1 MATRGAG
8 STVVH
13 TTVTALTVE
22 TITNVLTTVTSFHSN
37 SVNISNNNSSSG
49 AAPGADAAGGD
60 AGGVA
65 AAQAD
70 ANKPIYPRL
79 FNRIV
84 LTLENSLIPE
94 GKIDVTPSSQDGLDH
109 ETEKDLRILGCE
121 LIQTAGI
128 LLRLPQVA
136 MATGQV
142 LFQRFFYSKSFV
154 RHNMETVA
162 MSCVCLASKIEEAPR
177 RIRDVINVFHH
188 IKQVRAQKEISPM
201 VLDPYYTNLKMQVI
215 KAERRVLKELGFCVH
230 VKHPHKL
237 IVMYLQVLQYEKHE
251 KLMQLSWNFMNDSLR
266 TDVFMRYTP
275 EAIACAC
282 IYLSAR
288 KLNIPLPN
296 SPPWFGIFRVPMA
309 DITDICY
316 RVMELYMRSKP
327 VVEKLEAAVDELK
340 KRYID
345 ARNKTKEAN
354 TPPAVITVD
363 RNNGSHNAWG
373 GFIQRA
379 IPLPLPSEKSPQ
391 KDSRSRSRSRTRTH
405 SRTPRSRSPRSR
417 SPSRERTKKT
427 HRSRS
432 SRSRSRSP
440 PKHKKKSRHYSR
452 SPTRSN
458 SPHSKH
464 RKSKSSRERSEY
476 YSKKDRSGNPGSSN
490 NLGDGDKYRN
500 SVSNSGKHSRYSS
513 SSSRRSS
520 GGGGDG
526 RSGGGGGGG
535 GGGNG
540 NHGSRGGHK
549 HRDGDRSRDRKR

>member
-1 MATRGAG
+1 MASRGAG
-8 STVVH
+8 AAVVH
-13 TTVTALTVE
+13 TTVTATSLTVE
-22 TITNVLTTVTSFHSN
+22 TITNVLTTVTSLHSN
-37 SVNISNNNSSSG
+37 SVNISNNNNVVSSG
-49 AAPGADAAGGD
+49 GGGGAAGQGATDAAGDG

-65 AAQAD
+65 APTD
-70 ANKPIYPRL
+70 ASKPIYPRL

-296 SPPWFGIFRVPMA
+296 SPTWFGVFRVPMA

-316 RVMELYMRSKP
+316 RVMELYTRSKP

-379 IPLPLPSEKSPQ
+379 IPLPLPSEKSPE
-391 KDSRSRSRSRTRTH
+391 KDSRSRSRSRTRTQ

-417 SPSRERTKKT
+417 SPSRERTKKS

-452 SPTRSN
+452 SPTRSS

-464 RKSKSSRERSEY
+464 RKTKSSRERSEY
-476 YSKKDRSGNPGSSN
+476 YSKKDRSGNAGGSN
-490 NLGDGDKYRN
+490 NVSDGDKYR
-500 SVSNSGKHSRYSS
+500 NSGKHSRYSS
-513 SSSRRSS
+513 SSSHRN
-520 GGGGDG
+520 
-526 RSGGGGGGG
+526 SGGGGGGEGRG
-535 GGGNG
+535 GGERG
-540 NHGSRGGHK
+540 GSRGGHK

>member
-1 MATRGAG
+1 MASRGAAAA
-8 STVVH
+8 VVH
-13 TTVTALTVE
+13 AAQVTATASLSGSGVVE
-22 TITNVLTTVTSFHSN
+22 TLTNVLTVSSIHGN
-37 SVNISNNNSSSG
+37 SISSSTTVVASG
-49 AAPGADAAGGD
+49 TTAPAGGGADSAIGD
-60 AGGVA
+60 GGVVVVET
-65 AAQAD
+65 D
-70 ANKPIYPRL
+70 VNKPIYPRL
-79 FNRIV
+79 FNKIV

-94 GKIDVTPSSQDGLDH
+94 TKIDVTPSSQDGLDH

-201 VLDPYYTNLKMQVI
+201 VLDPYYTSLKMQVI

-296 SPPWFGIFRVPMA
+296 TPPWFGIFRVPMA

-316 RVMELYMRSKP
+316 RVMELYTRPKP

-340 KRYID
+340 KRYMD

-354 TPPAVITVD
+354 TSPAVITVD

-379 IPLPLPSEKSPQ
+379 VPLPLPSEKSPE
-391 KDSRSRSRSRTRTH
+391 KDSRSRSRSRTRTQ

-417 SPSRERTKKT
+417 SPSRERTKKS
-427 HRSRS
+427 HRSHRS
-432 SRSRSRSP
+432 SRSRSRTP
-440 PKHKKKSRHYSR
+440 AKHKKKSSRHYSR
-452 SPTRSN
+452 SPSRSA

-464 RKSKSSRERSEY
+464 RKRKSSRDRSDY
-476 YSKKDRSGNPGSSN
+476 YSKKDRSGNAGSSSN
-490 NLGDGDKYRN
+490 NVSSDGDKYR
-500 SVSNSGKHSRYSS
+500 NSGKHSRYSS
-513 SSSRRSS
+513 SSHRS
-520 GGGGDG
+520 
-526 RSGGGGGGG
+526 SGGGGGGG
-535 GGGNG
+535 SGS
-540 NHGSRGGHK
+540 HGSRGGHK
-549 HRDGDRSRDRKR
+549 HRDGERSRDRKR